1 MVLVAAKTAG
11 KEKIAT
17 RRSLQ
22 AFSMCPLAYVLTS
35 VFSRS
40 HSPLTAESPSFARS
54 TRSSRLRTSR
64 PPISH
69 NGSNSSLGLATSSS
83 SSESSSSSTDGPKK
97 VVVHGKP
104 CVYHSG
110 QLVVQGF
117 GFLLSTKA
125 TVNKFGDRE
134 CRREERCG
142 VCRPPSKDSWG
153 CPLTPMTPSRT
164 APEPRPEPP
173 KPTQIMTKQELED
186 RTELKGIALRT
197 RLDDDDWLSDPANNI
212 RMNHDELFDILT
224 RAERLAKW
232 CLWRWLRVNHP
243 AKCKRMK
250 LHYPSDM
257 DFGRQRMESLAC
269 GGHEMFQYRHTESAD
284 VHRSFEDMIQLR
296 NRVHHFDPTWFKM
309 ETIDNYLY
317 DVQNLAVKLYD
328 EESARSARDLRDRLR
343 QGVEGVAKEIEA
355 LRLLTALPFV
365 GQHPWQHHHVELF
378 ANVGRDPWFGE
389 YAPSVVAAA
398 RDWWE
403 AGCSSSVG
411 PDIETCLAGVQRL
424 ENGGYPRPIPTRPE
438 RQEGLNNHQTL
449 QARPRSASA
458 SGSCRL
464 SFRARDPT
472 RRGSFSFG
480 GSPEKRSLF

>member
-17 RRSLQ
+17 RRSPQ
-22 AFSMCPLAYVLTS
+22 AFSMCPLACVLTS
-35 VFSRS
+35 VCSRS
-40 HSPLTAESPSFARS
+40 HSLLTQASPSFSRS
-54 TRSSRLRTSR
+54 TRASRLQTSR
-64 PPISH
+64 SSISH
-69 NGSNSSLGLATSSS
+69 NGSTSSLELATASSS
-83 SSESSSSSTDGPKK
+83 SDSSSTDGPKK
-97 VVVHGKP
+97 VFVHGKP
-104 CVYHSG
+104 YVYHRG
-110 QLVVQGF
+110 ELVVKGF
-117 GFLLSTKA
+117 GFLMSTKA

-134 CRREERCG
+134 CRREEKCG

-153 CPLTPMTPSRT
+153 CPLAPRT
-164 APEPRPEPP
+164 ASKGAPHSFPEPCPEPP
-173 KPTQIMTKQELED
+173 KPTQVMSQQELED

-212 RMNHDELFDILT
+212 RMDHDELFDILT

-243 AKCKRMK
+243 AKCQRMR

-269 GGHEMFQYRHTESAD
+269 GGHEMFQYRHTESAE
-284 VHRSFEDMIQLR
+284 VHRSLEDLIQLR

-309 ETIDNYLY
+309 ETTDNYLY

-328 EESARSARDLRDRLR
+328 EESARSARELRDRLR
-343 QGVEGVAKEIEA
+343 QGAQGVAEEIEA

-378 ANVGRDPWFGE
+378 ANVGRDPWVGE
-389 YAPSVVAAA
+389 YAPSVVAAS

-403 AGCSSSVG
+403 AGCPSSIVT
-411 PDIETCLAGVQRL
+411 DVETSLAGVRRL
-424 ENGGYPRPIPTRPE
+424 ENGDYPRPIPTGSE
-438 RQEGLNNHQTL
+438 RQGLTKHQTIP
-449 QARPRSASA
+449 ARSRSASA
-458 SGSCRL
+458 SGLHRL
-464 SFRARDPT
+464 SLRA
-472 RRGSFSFG
+472 S
-480 GSPEKRSLF
+480 